1 VIPILCKVDQIS
13 PFALNFGHINFFFP
27 SIKDSPRTYIITV
40 VSYSNSVDEKFLMKV
55 LELLLVE
62 YTESCLAK
70 FEVERL
76 I

>member
-1 VIPILCKVDQIS
+1 
-13 PFALNFGHINFFFP
+13 
-27 SIKDSPRTYIITV
+27 
-40 VSYSNSVDEKFLMKV
+40 LMKV